1 MSDDHIQYEKR
12 GSIGF
17 VKFNRPDKR
26 NAFTIEMFRWAT
38 TRWTHGTSSGAFAE
52 SP

>member
-1 MSDDHIQYEKR
+1 MSSDHIAYEKR

-26 NAFTIEMFRWAT
+26 NAFTVEM
-38 TRWTHGTSSGAFAE
+38 
-52 SP
+52 